1 MVKLFNECRGIAN
14 KIPGKIVF
22 DETLDCLQS
31 PDTLSLTSSK
41 QSFDKLKVDYIDVA
55 RNFISD
61 LKKSLQES
69 GDQVVD
75 FHHLETQILDSFERK
90 MNNVDQDFV
99 SIFFWDPR
107 MNSWL
112 IFVRIPATK
121 VPSDVQA
128 KGQRS
133 W

>member
-1 MVKLFNECRGIAN
+1 
-14 KIPGKIVF
+14 
-22 DETLDCLQS
+22 
-31 PDTLSLTSSK
+31 
-41 QSFDKLKVDYIDVA
+41 LKVDYIDVA

-99 SIFFWDPR
+99 SIFYWDPR
-107 MNSWL
+107 MNSRL

-128 KGQRS
+128 KGQ
-133 W
+133 